1 MRNLI
6 QKILRESLLDEDYP
20 VNWNWEVFNKLK
32 SFNARIKYCQ
42 TNLKRLS
49 SGSSRIV
56 YLIDE
61 TKVLKIARNKKG
73 LAQNMNEIQWGKD
86 YYYRDILAQVF
97 EHSEDNI
104 FLEMELAKKVK
115 PDDFVRIV
123 GYSLEDIYSY
133 LEYTSSNSNERSF
146 KAKQL
151 GNKLDDM
158 HENQFIHLLND
169 FFIANKMEMGDLS
182 KLNTYGLVKRNGN
195 DEIVL
200 VDYGLTKDTF
210 SNHYIRK

>member
-20 VNWNWEVFNKLK
+20 VNWSWEVFNKLK